1 MGARRIYRTFDDPSF
16 PLITKRSKNRPTAAN
31 FTTIHWHHHFE
42 ICYVAAGSFELYQPS
57 GNIMLYAGDMCIFS
71 PSDHHCIRS
80 ASNGSEYWSIYF
92 MPELLKM
99 PEGHFFQ
106 EEFAGPLMDGSLR
119 LPGLLRSEQMAT
131 EIFEDMQKLIT
142 SGEKGI
148 QFSAMIDLCVQ
159 LLPMCIRL
167 DSQDL
172 SLIAAT
178 HPAIREIT
186 LYMEAN
192 YAERISLKTLAKRVH
207 LHPNYLCALW
217 KRHTGQTIYQYQT
230 RLRLFKAKDMLR
242 QQQTVSQVSEA
253 LGFPSVDFFRRKFR
267 KLNGVSPSQFRKSCD
282 E

>member
-1 MGARRIYRTFDDPSF
+1 MGARRIYRTFQDPSF
-16 PLITKRSKNRPTAAN
+16 PMIIRRYKNRPIADQ
-31 FTTIHWHHHFE
+31 FSIIHWHHYFE
-42 ICYVAAGSFELYQPS
+42 ICYIAAGSFELYKLN
-57 GNIMLYAGDMCIFS
+57 GNITLYAGDLCIFS
-71 PSDHHCIRS
+71 PGDHHGIRS
-80 ASNGSEYWSIYF
+80 TSNGSEYWSVFF

-106 EEFAGPLMDGSLR
+106 EEFAGPLMDGSLQ
-119 LPGLLRSEQMAT
+119 LPGLLHSDQIST

-148 QFSAMIDLCVQ
+148 QFSAMIDLCIQ
-159 LLPMCIRL
+159 LLPMSTRL
-167 DSQDL
+167 DREDL
-172 SLIAAT
+172 SQLATT

-192 YAERISLKTLAKRVH
+192 YAAKLSLQDLAHRVH

-217 KRHTGQTIYQYQT
+217 KKHTGQTIYEYQT
-230 RLRLFKAKDMLR
+230 RLRLFKAQGMLR

-253 LGFPSVDFFRRKFR
+253 LGFPSVDFFRQKFKAR
-267 KLNGVSPSQFRKSCD
+267 YGISPSQYRKSCD